1 MYKGVHM
8 EERISGMMVYYYYV
22 CKRKLW
28 YFSHDLQMEQNDENV
43 SLGKALDKT
52 SYARDDKH
60 IQIDGVINIDFIRN
74 YGVLHEVKKSRKI
87 EDAGIWQV
95 KYYLYYLRKR
105 GVEDMTGKIDYP
117 LLKQSIAV
125 ELTDADCKQ
134 LERVLED
141 IKQIIHQPF
150 PPLLE
155 KNGVCK
161 KCAYYD
167 LCYI

>member
-1 MYKGVHM
+1 M
-8 EERISGMMVYYYYV
+8 EERISGIMVYYYYV

-43 SLGKALDKT
+43 SLGKALDEA

-74 YGVLHEVKKSRKI
+74 YGVLHEVKKSRNI

-117 LLKQSIAV
+117 LLKQSIVV
-125 ELTDADCKQ
+125 ELTDADCEE
-134 LERVLED
+134 LEHVLD
-141 IKQIIHQPF
+141 HIKRIIHQPF
-150 PPLLE
+150 PPTLE
-155 KNGVCK
+155 KQGICK
-161 KCAYYD
+161 KCAYHD